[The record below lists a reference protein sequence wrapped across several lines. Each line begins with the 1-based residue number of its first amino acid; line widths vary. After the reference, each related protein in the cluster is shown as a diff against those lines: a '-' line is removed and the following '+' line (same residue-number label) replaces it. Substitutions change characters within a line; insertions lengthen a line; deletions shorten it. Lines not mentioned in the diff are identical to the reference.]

1 MADENQEVRVS
12 FELELADVLA
22 ARRSVLLKSPRE
34 FLVPA
39 VLLAAVVGSFAT
51 GDWSFAVGVVST
63 FVCLGFWLLYFQ
75 PRRSFRANPMLQG
88 TRTCILSPGGLSIEV
103 NSPEG
108 NRLMKSDLDWG
119 SIVRVRESSGAF
131 FLSMA
136 PKALTV
142 LPKRAFDPSQIAIAR
157 SLLFAHGA

>member
-12 FELELADVLA
+12 FKLELADLLA
-22 ARRSVLLKSPRE
+22 ARRSVLLKSPPE

-39 VLLAAVVGSFAT
+39 VLLAAVVGAFAT
-51 GDWSFAVGVVST
+51 GDWSPAVGAVSAVV
-63 FVCLGFWLLYFQ
+63 VLGFWLLYFQ

-103 NSPEG
+103 SSPQG
-108 NRLMKSDLDWG
+108 DRLMKSDLDWG

-131 FLSMA
+131 LLTA